1 VFTAN
6 YGKIGETKDRW
17 KDRMDEGIAEGRT
30 ITLVVYSSVAEPGDP
45 YQLCFGNVRLN
56 GGGTVHGKGYLSETP
71 ILAWVVKGEMPIFYD
86 AAGVVPWLD
95 QYDEGAT
102 TSLVFWEY
110 YPPFERVA
118 HQRVLKNLARP
129 IFFYPCIYSGREGD

>member
-110 YPPFERVA
+110 YPPF
-118 HQRVLKNLARP
+118 
-129 IFFYPCIYSGREGD
+129 